1 MITRSKLKLPLKTGF
16 FMIQIKLTNTI
27 THQKEIFTPLDPNH
41 VGFYLCGPTVYDRPH
56 IGNARSAIVFDVLY
70 RFFKVCF
77 PKVTYVRNV
86 TDVDDKIN
94 MRSREMNIPIREL
107 TEQTLGYY
115 HQDIA
120 ALGGLRPDIEPRAT
134 DHIAEMIAM
143 NETLI
148 AKGHAYAAEGH
159 VLFDVSSYANYGKLS
174 RKNQDDLIAGARVEI
189 APYKRNAADF
199 VLWKPS
205 DDETPGWDSPWGRG
219 RPGWH
224 IECSAMS
231 AKYLGKTFDIHGGG
245 VDLVFPHHENEVAQ
259 SCCAHGTERMARTWL
274 HNGHLTVN
282 GEKMSK
288 SLGNFITV
296 QDLLVDHDGEVI
308 RLALLLTHYH
318 QPLDWTNQQLVH
330 AKQMLDRF
338 YGALDLVDA
347 PLDEHITSQEV
358 LKALADDLNTPRAL
372 AELHDI
378 ANQMYKAP
386 SVDLASKLKSGGALL
401 GILQRTSKEWFQGG
415 ASLESDGNLDID
427 ALIHQRN
434 DAKKAKNFALA
445 DQIRA
450 DLLAKDVILL
460 DTVDG
465 TTLRRA

>member
-1 MITRSKLKLPLKTGF
+1 MIT
-16 FMIQIKLTNTI
+16 IKLTNTI
-27 THQKEIFTPLDPNH
+27 THKKEIFTPINPDH
-41 VGFYLCGPTVYDRPH
+41 VGLYLCGPTVYDRPH

-70 RFFKVCF
+70 RLLKKTFQN
-77 PKVTYVRNV
+77 VTYVRNV

-94 MRSREMNIPIREL
+94 IRSKELNIPIREL
-107 TEQTLGYY
+107 TEKTLGYY
-115 HQDIA
+115 HEDVG
-120 ALGGLRPDIEPRAT
+120 ALGALSPDIEPRAT
-134 DHIAEMIAM
+134 EHIAEMITM

-148 AKGHAYAAEGH
+148 QKGHAYAADGH
-159 VLFDVSSYANYGKLS
+159 VLFDVTSYENYGKLS
-174 RKNQDDLIAGARVEI
+174 RKNQDDLIAGARIEI
-189 APYKRNAADF
+189 APYKRNASDF

-231 AKYLGKTFDIHGGG
+231 AKYLGETFDIHGGG

-296 QDLLVDHDGEVI
+296 QDLLGDHDGEVI

-318 QPLDWTNQQLVH
+318 QPLDWTDQQLVS

-338 YGALDLVDA
+338 YGALDLVSE
-347 PLDEHITSQEV
+347 PLDAQAEPAGVIE
-358 LKALADDLNTPRAL
+358 ALADDLNTPQAL
-372 AELHDI
+372 AVLHDL
-378 ANQMYKAP
+378 ANQLYKSP
-386 SVDLASKLKSGGALL
+386 SVGLASQFKNGAALL
-401 GILQRTSKEWFQGG
+401 GIVQRAPKEWFQGKAG
-415 ASLESDGNLDID
+415 VDEFDIESLIQ
-427 ALIHQRN
+427 QRN
-434 DAKKAKNFALA
+434 DAKKEKNFAVA

-450 DLLAKDVILL
+450 DLLAKGVILL
-460 DTVDG
+460 DTGAG
-465 TTLRRA
+465 TTWRLA

>member
-1 MITRSKLKLPLKTGF
+1 MIT
-16 FMIQIKLTNTI
+16 IKLTNTI
-27 THQKEIFTPLDPNH
+27 THKKEVFVPINQNH
-41 VGFYLCGPTVYDRPH
+41 VGLYLCGPTVYDRPH

-70 RFFKVCF
+70 RLLKKVF
-77 PKVTYVRNV
+77 TRVTYVRNV

-94 MRSREMNIPIREL
+94 IRSKELNISIREL
-107 TEQTLGYY
+107 TEETLAYY
-115 HQDIA
+115 HEDVG
-120 ALGGLRPDIEPRAT
+120 ALGALQPDIEPRAT
-134 DHIAEMIAM
+134 DHIDEMISM
-143 NETLI
+143 NEALI
-148 AKGHAYAAEGH
+148 QKGHAYAADGH
-159 VLFDVSSYANYGKLS
+159 VLFDVASYKNYGKLS
-174 RKNQDDLIAGARVEI
+174 RKNQDDLIAGARIEI

-231 AKYLGKTFDIHGGG
+231 AKYLGETFDIHGGG

-296 QDLLVDHDGEVI
+296 QDLLSDHDGEVI

-318 QPLDWTNQQLVH
+318 QPLDWTNQQLVS

-338 YGALDLVDA
+338 YGALDLVKE
-347 PLDEHITSQEV
+347 PLDDKEEPFDVID
-358 LKALADDLNTPRAL
+358 ALADDLNTPQAL
-372 AELHDI
+372 AVLHEI
-378 ANQMYKAP
+378 SNQLYKNP
-386 SVDLASKLKSGGALL
+386 SAKLASQLKNAGVLL
-401 GILQRTSKEWFQGG
+401 GILQRSPKEWFQGKTG
-415 ASLESDGNLDID
+415 VDELEIET
-427 ALIHQRN
+427 LIQQRN
-434 DAKKAKNFALA
+434 HAKAEKNFAVA
-445 DQIRA
+445 DQIRR
-450 DLLAKDVILL
+450 DLLAKGVILL
-460 DTVDG
+460 DTGTG
-465 TTLRRA
+465 TTWRLA

>member
-1 MITRSKLKLPLKTGF
+1 MTT
-16 FMIQIKLTNTI
+16 IKLTNTI
-27 THQKEIFTPLDPNH
+27 THKKEIFKPISPDH
-41 VGFYLCGPTVYDRPH
+41 VGLYLCGPTVYDRPH

-70 RFFKVCF
+70 RLLKKSF

-94 MRSREMNIPIREL
+94 IRSKELGIPIREL
-107 TEQTLGYY
+107 TETTLGCY
-115 HQDIA
+115 HEDVG
-120 ALGGLRPDIEPRAT
+120 ALGALPPDIEPRAT
-134 DHIAEMIAM
+134 EHIAEMITMSEA
-143 NETLI
+143 LI
-148 AKGHAYAAEGH
+148 QKGHAYAADGH
-159 VLFDVSSYANYGKLS
+159 VLFDVTSYGNYGKLS
-174 RKNQDDLIAGARVEI
+174 RKNQDDLIAGARIEI
-189 APYKRNAADF
+189 APYKRNASDF

-231 AKYLGKTFDIHGGG
+231 AKYLGETFDIHGGG

-288 SLGNFITV
+288 SLGNFVTV
-296 QDLLVDHDGEVI
+296 QDLLGDHDGEVI

-318 QPLDWTNQQLVH
+318 QPLDWTDQQLVS

-338 YGALDLVDA
+338 YGALDLVIE
-347 PLDEHITSQEV
+347 PLDAEAEPAGVID
-358 LKALADDLNTPRAL
+358 ALADDLNTPQAL
-372 AELHDI
+372 AILHEL
-378 ANQMYKAP
+378 ANQLYKSP
-386 SVDLASKLKSGGALL
+386 SVALASQFKNGAALL
-401 GILQRTSKEWFQGG
+401 GILQRSPKEWFQGKAG
-415 ASLESDGNLDID
+415 ADELDIEM
-427 ALIHQRN
+427 LIQQRN
-434 DAKKAKNFALA
+434 DAKKAKNFAAA

-450 DLLAKDVILL
+450 DLLAKGVILL
-460 DTVDG
+460 DTGAG
-465 TTLRRA
+465 TTWRLA

>member
-1 MITRSKLKLPLKTGF
+1 
-16 FMIQIKLTNTI
+16 MIQIRLTNTI
-27 THQKEIFTPLDPNH
+27 THQKEIFTPIDSNH

-70 RFFKVCF
+70 RFLKVCF

-94 MRSREMNIPIREL
+94 IRARELGIPIRAL
-107 TEQTLGYY
+107 TEKTLADY
-115 HQDIA
+115 HQDIS
-120 ALGGLRPDIEPRAT
+120 ALGGLLPDIEPRAT
-134 DHIAEMIAM
+134 DHIDEMIAM
-143 NETLI
+143 NEILI
-148 AKGHAYAAEGH
+148 TKGHAYVAEGH
-159 VLFDVSSYANYGKLS
+159 VLFDVSSYENYGKLS
-174 RKNQDDLIAGARVEI
+174 RKNKDDLIAGARIEI
-189 APYKRNAADF
+189 APYKRNPADF

-205 DDETPGWDSPWGRG
+205 DAETPGWESPWGRG

-231 AKYLGKTFDIHGGG
+231 AKYLGDTFDIHGGG

-259 SCCAHGTERMARTWL
+259 SCCAHGTARMARTWL

-288 SLGNFITV
+288 SVGNFITV
-296 QDLLVDHDGEVI
+296 QDLLVAHDGEVI

-318 QPLDWTNQQLVH
+318 QPLDWTDQQLTH

-347 PLDEHITSQEV
+347 VLDKAAESAGV
-358 LKALADDLNTPRAL
+358 LEALADDLNTPRAL
-372 AELHDI
+372 AVLHDLS
-378 ANQMYKAP
+378 NQLYKAP
-386 SVDLASKLKSGGALL
+386 SVDLASQLKHGGSLL
-401 GILQRTSKEWFQGG
+401 GILQRSPKEWFQGT
-415 ASLESDGNLDID
+415 ATVNMDGSFDIEE
-427 ALIHQRN
+427 LIKQR
-434 DAKKAKNFALA
+434 DEAKKAKNFVVA

-460 DTVDG
+460 DTGNG
-465 TTLRRA
+465 TTWRRV

>member
-1 MITRSKLKLPLKTGF
+1 MT
-16 FMIQIKLTNTI
+16 MIKLTNTI
-27 THQKEIFTPLDPNH
+27 THKKEIFKPINPDHIGL
-41 VGFYLCGPTVYDRPH
+41 YLCGPTVYDRPH

-70 RFFKVCF
+70 RLLKKSF
-77 PKVTYVRNV
+77 PSVIYVRNV

-94 MRSREMNIPIREL
+94 IRAKELNIPIREL
-107 TEQTLGYY
+107 TEKTLGYY
-115 HQDIA
+115 HEDVG
-120 ALGGLRPDIEPRAT
+120 ALGALPPDIEPRAT
-134 DHIAEMIAM
+134 EHIAEMIAM

-148 AKGHAYAAEGH
+148 QKGHAYAADGH
-159 VLFDVSSYANYGKLS
+159 VLFDVTSYGNYGKLS

-189 APYKRNAADF
+189 APYKRNASDF

-231 AKYLGKTFDIHGGG
+231 AKYLGEIFDIHGGG

-296 QDLLVDHDGEVI
+296 QDLLSDHDGEVI

-318 QPLDWTNQQLVH
+318 QPLDWTDQQLVS

-338 YGALDLVDA
+338 YGALDLVNE
-347 PLDEHITSQEV
+347 PLEAQAESVEATE
-358 LKALADDLNTPRAL
+358 ALADDLNTPQAL
-372 AELHDI
+372 AVLHDL
-378 ANQMYKAP
+378 ANQLYKAP
-386 SVDLASKLKSGGALL
+386 SVNLASQLKNAGTLL
-401 GILQRTSKEWFQGG
+401 GILGRSSKEWFQGKAG
-415 ASLESDGNLDID
+415 ADDLDIE
-427 ALIHQRN
+427 ALIQQRN
-434 DAKKAKNFALA
+434 DAKKAKNFAVA

-450 DLLAKDVILL
+450 DLLAKGVILL
-460 DTVDG
+460 DTGTG
-465 TTLRRA
+465 TTWRLA

>member
-1 MITRSKLKLPLKTGF
+1 MTE
-16 FMIQIKLTNTI
+16 IKLTNTI
-27 THQKEIFTPLDPNH
+27 THKKEIFKPINPDH
-41 VGFYLCGPTVYDRPH
+41 VGLYLCGPTVYDRPH

-70 RFFKVCF
+70 RLLKKSF

-94 MRSREMNIPIREL
+94 IRSKELNIPIREL
-107 TEQTLGYY
+107 TEQTLAHY
-115 HQDIA
+115 HEDVG
-120 ALGGLRPDIEPRAT
+120 ALGALSPDIEPRAT
-134 DHIAEMIAM
+134 EHIEEMILM
-143 NETLI
+143 NEALI
-148 AKGHAYAAEGH
+148 KKGHAYTAEGH
-159 VLFDVSSYANYGKLS
+159 VLFDVSSYHNYGKLS

-205 DDETPGWDSPWGRG
+205 DDDTPGWDSPWGRG

-231 AKYLGKTFDIHGGG
+231 AKYLGETFDIHGGG

-259 SCCAHGTERMARTWL
+259 SCCAHGTEKMARVWL

-296 QDLLVDHDGEVI
+296 QDLLGGHDGEVI

-318 QPLDWTNQQLVH
+318 QPLDWTDQQLVS

-338 YGALDLVDA
+338 YGALDLVEE
-347 PLDEHITSQEV
+347 PLDEHVEPAGV
-358 LKALADDLNTPRAL
+358 MDALADDLNTPQAL
-372 AELHDI
+372 AVLHDI
-378 ANQMYKAP
+378 ANQLYKSP
-386 SVDLASKLKSGGALL
+386 SVVLASQLKKGAALF
-401 GILQRTSKEWFQGG
+401 GILQRSPKEWFQGK
-415 ASLESDGNLDID
+415 ASSNELDVE
-427 ALIHQRN
+427 ALIQQRN
-434 DAKKAKNFALA
+434 DAKKAKNFAYA

-450 DLLAKDVILL
+450 DLLEKGVILL
-460 DTVDG
+460 DTGSG
-465 TTLRRA
+465 TTWRLA

>member
-1 MITRSKLKLPLKTGF
+1 MTK
-16 FMIQIKLTNTI
+16 IKLTNTI
-27 THQKEIFTPLDPNH
+27 THKKEIFKPINPDHIGL
-41 VGFYLCGPTVYDRPH
+41 YLCGPTVYDRPH

-70 RFFKVCF
+70 RLLKKSF
-77 PKVTYVRNV
+77 PHVTYVRNV

-94 MRSREMNIPIREL
+94 IRSKELNIPIREL
-107 TEQTLGYY
+107 TEKTLGYY
-115 HQDIA
+115 HEDVG
-120 ALGGLRPDIEPRAT
+120 ALGALPPDIEPRAT
-134 DHIAEMIAM
+134 EHIAEMIAM

-148 AKGHAYAAEGH
+148 QKGHAYAADGH
-159 VLFDVSSYANYGKLS
+159 VLFDVTSYGNYGKLS

-189 APYKRNAADF
+189 APYKRNASDF

-231 AKYLGKTFDIHGGG
+231 AKYLGEIFDIHGGG

-296 QDLLVDHDGEVI
+296 QDLLSDHDGEVI

-318 QPLDWTNQQLVH
+318 QPLDWTDQQLVS

-338 YGALDLVDA
+338 YGALDLVNE
-347 PLDEHITSQEV
+347 PLEAQAESVEATE
-358 LKALADDLNTPRAL
+358 ALADDLNTPQAL
-372 AELHDI
+372 AVLHDL
-378 ANQMYKAP
+378 ANQLYKAP
-386 SVDLASKLKSGGALL
+386 SVNLASQLKNAGTLL
-401 GILQRTSKEWFQGG
+401 GILGRSSKEWFQGKAG
-415 ASLESDGNLDID
+415 ADDLDIE
-427 ALIHQRN
+427 ALIQQRN
-434 DAKKAKNFALA
+434 DAKKAKNFAVA

-450 DLLAKDVILL
+450 DLLAKGVILL
-460 DTVDG
+460 DTGTG
-465 TTLRRA
+465 TTWRLA

>member
-1 MITRSKLKLPLKTGF
+1 MTT
-16 FMIQIKLTNTI
+16 IKLTNTI
-27 THQKEIFTPLDPNH
+27 THKKEIFKPINPDH
-41 VGFYLCGPTVYDRPH
+41 VGLYLCGPTVYDRPH

-70 RFFKVCF
+70 RLLKKSFLN
-77 PKVTYVRNV
+77 VTYVRNV

-94 MRSREMNIPIREL
+94 IRSKELNIPIREL
-107 TEQTLGYY
+107 TEKTLGYY
-115 HQDIA
+115 HEDVG
-120 ALGGLRPDIEPRAT
+120 ALGALPPDIEPRAT
-134 DHIAEMIAM
+134 EHIAEMIAM

-148 AKGHAYAAEGH
+148 QKGHAYAADGH
-159 VLFDVSSYANYGKLS
+159 VLFDVTSYGKYGKLS
-174 RKNQDDLIAGARVEI
+174 RKNQDDLIAGARIEI
-189 APYKRNAADF
+189 APYKRNASDF

-231 AKYLGKTFDIHGGG
+231 AKYLGETFDIHGGG

-259 SCCAHGTERMARTWL
+259 SCCAHGTDRMARTWL

-296 QDLLVDHDGEVI
+296 QDLLGDHDGEVI

-318 QPLDWTNQQLVH
+318 QPLDWTDQQLVS

-338 YGALDLVDA
+338 YGALDLVNE
-347 PLDEHITSQEV
+347 PLDAQAESVEATE
-358 LKALADDLNTPRAL
+358 ALADDLNTPQAL
-372 AELHDI
+372 AVLHDL
-378 ANQMYKAP
+378 ANQLYKTP
-386 SVDLASKLKSGGALL
+386 SLHLASQLKNAATLL
-401 GILQRTSKEWFQGG
+401 GILGRSPKEWFQGK
-415 ASLESDGNLDID
+415 SDVGILDIE
-427 ALIHQRN
+427 ALIQQRN
-434 DAKKAKNFALA
+434 DAKKAKNFAAA

-450 DLLAKDVILL
+450 DLLSKGVILL
-460 DTVDG
+460 DTGAG
-465 TTLRRA
+465 TTWRLA

>member
-1 MITRSKLKLPLKTGF
+1 MTT
-16 FMIQIKLTNTI
+16 IKLTNTI
-27 THQKEIFTPLDPNH
+27 THKKEIFKPINPDH
-41 VGFYLCGPTVYDRPH
+41 VGLYLCGPTVYDRPH

-70 RFFKVCF
+70 RLLKKSFKS
-77 PKVTYVRNV
+77 VTYVRNV

-94 MRSREMNIPIREL
+94 IRSKELSIPIREL
-107 TEQTLGYY
+107 TEKTLRYY
-115 HQDIA
+115 HEDVG
-120 ALGGLRPDIEPRAT
+120 ALGALSPDIEPRAT
-134 DHIAEMIAM
+134 EHIAEMIAM

-148 AKGHAYAAEGH
+148 QKGYAYAADGH
-159 VLFDVSSYANYGKLS
+159 VLFDVTSYENYGKLS
-174 RKNQDDLIAGARVEI
+174 RKNQDDLIAGARIEI
-189 APYKRNAADF
+189 APYKRNASDF

-231 AKYLGKTFDIHGGG
+231 AKYLGETFDIHGGG

-296 QDLLVDHDGEVI
+296 QDLLGDHDGEVI

-318 QPLDWTNQQLVH
+318 QPLDWTDQQLVS

-338 YGALDLVDA
+338 YGALDLVSE
-347 PLDEHITSQEV
+347 PLDAQAEPAGVID
-358 LKALADDLNTPRAL
+358 ALADDLNTPQALVILHELANQLYKSPSVAL
-372 AELHDI
+372 AS
-378 ANQMYKAP
+378 QF
-386 SVDLASKLKSGGALL
+386 KSGAALL
-401 GILQRTSKEWFQGG
+401 GILQRSPKEWFQGKAG
-415 ASLESDGNLDID
+415 ADELDIET
-427 ALIHQRN
+427 LIQQRN
-434 DAKKAKNFALA
+434 DAKKAKNFAAA

-450 DLLAKDVILL
+450 DLLAKGVILL
-460 DTVDG
+460 DTGAG
-465 TTLRRA
+465 TTWRLA